1 MASWRSSSWSRRGI
15 ELCLMMGRRERM
27 SAGCG
32 GVSLKVVLALKSKRR
47 SVRGCHGGL
56 RAGVCVEDE
65 THWVASGAL
74 GLRASGFCEA
84 NDDVTLRKQVPTKES
99 N

>member
-32 GVSLKVVLALKSKRR
+32 GVSLKVDLALKETKRAGLPWR
-47 SVRGCHGGL
+47 AQGRGL
-56 RAGVCVEDE
+56 RRG
-65 THWVASGAL
+65 
-74 GLRASGFCEA
+74 
-84 NDDVTLRKQVPTKES
+84 
-99 N
+99 